1 MKTHT
6 LSLPGVPP
14 KDPSK
19 HKAWAAWLTLTL
31 AQKQA
36 KVQALMDKGTP
47 TAKAAQRLG
56 ISRQTLNTMIQGL
69 KAQGWRRE
77 GDLSPDEALHLVEQG
92 QSPRDISDQLQVSLK
107 RVETRLKTAG
117 WHNPWR
123 DPAIRLREQVKP
135 LLLQDLSIREISDHL
150 QVTYSQVLRAKNV
163 LVAAEPKG
171 TYPGRYSLTRKR
183 AQVVRKSGKQQKP
196 SV

>member
-123 DPAIRLREQVKP
+123 DPAIR
-135 LLLQDLSIREISDHL
+135 EISDHL